1 MLREISTL
9 QGGSDLARTTSPMA
23 SSGRQPNL
31 GSHLSL
37 WRQAIGADARVLPVR
52 QEDIAARAYAK
63 YLERQDWRGALDQWL
78 EAERELRCEMLA
90 RMASTPDPEK

>member
-1 MLREISTL
+1 M
-9 QGGSDLARTTSPMA
+9 TSPMA
-23 SSGRQPNL
+23 SRGRDPQLEPQ
-31 GSHLSL
+31 LSL
-37 WRQAIGADARVLPVR
+37 WRQAIGTDARPLPVR

-90 RMASTPDPEK
+90 RMASTPDPET